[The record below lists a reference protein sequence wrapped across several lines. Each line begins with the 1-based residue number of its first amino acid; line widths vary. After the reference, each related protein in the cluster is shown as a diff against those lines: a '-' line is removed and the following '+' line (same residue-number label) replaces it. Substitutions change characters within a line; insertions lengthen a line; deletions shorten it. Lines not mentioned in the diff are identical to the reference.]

1 MVSNFLMLSLAILAL
16 VSAFLV
22 ARVAVNM
29 GKKLGNLNALAGN
42 TADTAKT
49 ANNKRNS
56 GAARNFTPSEF

>member
-29 GKKLGNLNALAGN
+29 GKKLGTLSALAEKSSDGAN
-42 TADTAKT
+42 T

-56 GAARNFTPSEF
+56 GAARNFTPSQF